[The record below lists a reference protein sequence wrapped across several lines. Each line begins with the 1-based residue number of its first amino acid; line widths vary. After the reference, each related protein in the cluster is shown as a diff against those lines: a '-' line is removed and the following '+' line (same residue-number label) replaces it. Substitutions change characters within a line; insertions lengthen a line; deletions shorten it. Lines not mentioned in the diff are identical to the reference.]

1 MSESVERGN
10 GAGEGQRGIEPVVML
25 RCALGGVLMGLANLV
40 PGISGGTMLL
50 ASGVYRRFINAI
62 ADVTR
67 LRFSLGALATLG
79 VIVGA
84 AMAAVV
90 LGAGIVKW
98 LVVEHRWVMYALFI
112 GLTLGGVPIVWRL
125 ARPATVATWVGA
137 ALGFA
142 ALGGIAGAGWMGYEP
157 GGGGSA
163 SMWLFVVGGAAAAG
177 AMILPGVSGGYLLL
191 VLGLYVPI
199 LTSIDRVKVG
209 ISERDIGILL
219 GEWRVVVPVG
229 VGVVLGVVVI
239 SNVLR
244 WLLRAHEKP
253 TLGALLGLL
262 VGAVVGLWPFQ
273 ASIEPQVGDVL
284 KGQAVVAVEERP
296 DDDGN
301 VRRVAVTAIDEIERE
316 DWKTGVFTPNA
327 VQVVGAI
334 GLILVGFVLT
344 QVVARVGDER
354 DGAGAESSPGAAA

>member
-1 MSESVERGN
+1 MGATGEEASSAGQG
-10 GAGEGQRGIEPVVML
+10 GAGVSLGVLV
-25 RCALGGVLMGLANLV
+25 RCAVGGVLMGLANLV

-50 ASGVYRRFINAI
+50 ASGVYRRFIDAI

-67 LRFSLGALATLG
+67 LRLTMRAVVTLG

-90 LGAGIVKW
+90 LGAGGVKW
-98 LVVEHRWVMYALFI
+98 LVVEYRWAMYALFI
-112 GLTLGGVPIVWRL
+112 GLTLGGVPLVWRL
-125 ARPATVATWVGA
+125 ARPATPATWIGA
-137 ALGFA
+137 AAGFA
-142 ALGGIAGAGWMGYEP
+142 ALAGVAVAGWMGYEP
-157 GGGGSA
+157 GGGSSA
-163 SMWLFVVGGAAAAG
+163 PMWLLVIGGGAAAG

-199 LTSIDRVKVG
+199 LASVDRVKEALG
-209 ISERDIGILL
+209 ARDIGAMV

-229 VGVVLGVVVI
+229 IGVVVGVVGI
-239 SNVLR
+239 SNLLR

-253 TLGALLGLL
+253 TLGVLLGLL

-273 ASIEPQVGDVL
+273 ASIEPAIGDVL
-284 KGQAVVAVEERP
+284 KGQEVVALEDRA

-316 DWKTGVFTPNA
+316 DWKTGVFTPTGA
-327 VQVVGAI
+327 QVGGAI
-334 GLILVGFVLT
+334 GLIVAGFVLT
-344 QVVARVGDER
+344 QLIARLGDDR
-354 DGAGAESSPGAAA
+354 GKRSAPGAGA